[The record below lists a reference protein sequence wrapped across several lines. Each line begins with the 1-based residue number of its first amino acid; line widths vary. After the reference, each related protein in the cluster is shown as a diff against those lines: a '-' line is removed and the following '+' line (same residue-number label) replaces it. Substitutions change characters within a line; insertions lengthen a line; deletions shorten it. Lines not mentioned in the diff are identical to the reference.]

1 MSRVRPK
8 RKKPVIGLAGGIGA
22 GKSSVARLLE
32 SLGAAVIDSD
42 RMTHEQYGD
51 PEVKAVLRGWWGE
64 SVCPAGGEVDRR
76 AVGNIVFHDPS
87 QLARLEGLLYPRLA
101 RCREGLIAGYETDPQ
116 VRAIVLDA
124 PKLYEAG
131 LHELCDAVIFV
142 DADWAARVER
152 VAAAR
157 GWTEDELRRRENLLN
172 PLDRKRTIADHVVVN
187 HSSIGAL
194 RSEVE
199 RVFSSVLATFTD

>member
-1 MSRVRPK
+1 MK
-8 RKKPVIGLAGGIGA
+8 ITG
-22 GKSSVARLLE
+22 
-32 SLGAAVIDSD
+32 
-42 RMTHEQYGD
+42 
-51 PEVKAVLRGWWGE
+51 VKTFV
-64 SVCPAGGEVDRR
+64 
-76 AVGNIVFHDPS
+76 VGNPPPHWGGQNWVF
-87 QLARLEGLLYPRLA
+87 L
-101 RCREGLIAGYETDPQ
+101 
-116 VRAIVLDA
+116 
-124 PKLYEAG
+124 KLYEAG